1 MKTKFQITLWDKITD
16 AIADLEY
23 DELQPIE
30 TEVQMVDRLIEL
42 AYHYRFELNKLKNKI
57 YESSVRV

>member
-23 DELQPIE
+23 DEPQPIE
-30 TEVQMVDRLIEL
+30 TDVQMVDRLIEL
-42 AYHYRFELNKLKNKI
+42 AYYYRFELNKIKDEV
-57 YESSVRV
+57 YERV